1 MAKSKA
7 GKGEK
12 QYQPGPFVFV
22 FNLVVRK
29 QASLVAYK
37 VKNPPARQETWVR
50 SLEDTLEEG
59 MAAHSSILAGELW
72 PGRAS
77 LRRWSLVI

>member
-1 MAKSKA
+1 MA
-7 GKGEK
+7 
-12 QYQPGPFVFV
+12 Q
-22 FNLVVRK
+22 
-29 QASLVAYK
+29 K

-50 SLEDTLEEG
+50 SLEDPLEEG

>member
-1 MAKSKA
+1 MRPWA
-7 GKGEK
+7 GESDRDRGFHAQRGCEVWRE
-12 QYQPGPFVFV
+12 P
-22 FNLVVRK
+22 N
-29 QASLVAYK
+29 SLVTQT

-50 SLEDTLEEG
+50 SLEDPLEEG